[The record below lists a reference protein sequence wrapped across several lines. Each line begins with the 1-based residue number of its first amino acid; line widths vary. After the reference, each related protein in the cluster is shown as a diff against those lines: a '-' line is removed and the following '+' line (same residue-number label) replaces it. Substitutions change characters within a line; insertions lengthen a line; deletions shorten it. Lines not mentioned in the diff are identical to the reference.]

1 MIKTSEE
8 KYEEESLKETSHA
21 FLGIHLAFST
31 LIGLGIGYLADKY
44 LGTKPWLMIV
54 GIFWGAFAG
63 FLEIIKVAQRQDEK
77 EK

>member
-1 MIKTSEE
+1 MVEKKEE
-8 KYEEESLKETSHA
+8 KQSEGFLKETSHV

-44 LGTKPWLMIV
+44 FGTKPWLMIV

-63 FLEIIKVAQRQDEK
+63 FLEIIKVAQRQAEREK
-77 EK
+77 